1 MKTFKQFQEDTYNP
15 YKPDK
20 NINKI
25 ADKFEKQ
32 GGKGKTK
39 DYILFPDKK
48 NQKAVD
54 RELKMTDD
62 YVSPDRTYERGFL
75 KKVQNMY
82 RKPSTPVV
90 GKDKLYVHPTMK
102 KSEMKDHVKKYKK
115 STELDLDSPKNR
127 KLIKSPMIAPPFDP
141 NKPKVDFT

>member
-20 NINKI
+20 DINKI

-62 YVSPDRTYERGFL
+62 YVSPKRTYERGFL
-75 KKVQNMY
+75 KKNT
-82 RKPSTPVV
+82 K
-90 GKDKLYVHPTMK
+90 
-102 KSEMKDHVKKYKK
+102 HV
-115 STELDLDSPKNR
+115 P
-127 KLIKSPMIAPPFDP
+127 
-141 NKPKVDFT
+141 